1 MSHSGKLI
9 SSLMAVHSWSLNLE
23 LYRFLAAVL
32 KFLST
37 ECGMWPITVQY
48 GRRICKNNCAIM
60 NRAPL
65 IRHECYDYI
74 PSTYIFGSGIFCQY
88 IHRMY
93 TTHGRSIEYIFCMPC
108 QVYADYIQ
116 NVSKSVQIQL
126 KMILSYKNQPRIIFG
141 RV

>member
-1 MSHSGKLI
+1 M
-9 SSLMAVHSWSLNLE
+9 
-23 LYRFLAAVL
+23 
-32 KFLST
+32 
-37 ECGMWPITVQY
+37 
-48 GRRICKNNCAIM
+48 NNYTIM
-60 NRAPL
+60 NRASL
-65 IRHECYDYI
+65 LRHEYYDYI